1 MFVGGFK
8 NASIFAIL
16 FCLLSAPAVGA
27 GTLIV
32 EGEGQ
37 VSRAPDH
44 AVIEVSLR
52 EQGRDAGAILLN
64 LRNRV
69 DSVINALKE
78 NGIDAK
84 HIATQ
89 RLDVRLDYDYDQKQ
103 RAPRD
108 YIASTS
114 LRIRQ
119 DDLSKLATVLDVA
132 SALDVDGIS
141 DLRFRYDPT
150 QADYDLALTRAV
162 KAALHKAELIAAA
175 SGQSLGSIQEIRE
188 NGSGGGV
195 VMARMEMSVAPQV
208 KGYIAPENVTISK
221 TITLEI
227 ELVDGAA
234 Q

>member
-1 MFVGGFK
+1 MRLF
-8 NASIFAIL
+8 FAIL
-16 FCLLSAPAVGA
+16 FCVLSAPALVA

-37 VSRAPDH
+37 VSRASDH

-52 EQGRDAGAILLN
+52 EQGRDAGAILLM
-64 LRNRV
+64 LRTRV
-69 DSVINALKE
+69 DSVINALKQ
-78 NGIDAK
+78 NGIDEK

-89 RLDVRLDYDYDQKQ
+89 RLDVRLDYDYDKKQ

-108 YIASTS
+108 YTASTA

-119 DDLSKLATVLDVA
+119 NDLSKLATVLDVA
-132 SALDVDGIS
+132 SALEVDGLS

-150 QADYDLALTRAV
+150 QADYYLALTRAV
-162 KAALHKAELIAAA
+162 KAALHKTELITVA
-175 SGQSLGSIQEIRE
+175 SGQRLGSIQEIRE

-195 VMARMEMSVAPQV
+195 VMARMEMSAAPRV

>member
-1 MFVGGFK
+1 MRLF
-8 NASIFAIL
+8 FAIL
-16 FCLLSAPAVGA
+16 FCVLSAPALVA

-32 EGEGQ
+32 DGEGQ
-37 VSRAPDH
+37 VGRVPDH

-69 DSVINALKE
+69 DGVINALKE

-89 RLDVRLDYDYDQKQ
+89 RFDVRLDYDYDQKQ

-119 DDLSKLATVLDVA
+119 DDLSKLAKVLDVA

-195 VMARMEMSVAPQV
+195 VMARMEMSAAPRV
-208 KGYIAPENVTISK
+208 KGYIAPENIKISK
-221 TITLEI
+221 TITMEI

>member
-1 MFVGGFK
+1 MRLF
-8 NASIFAIL
+8 FAIL
-16 FCLLSAPAVGA
+16 FCVLSAPALVA

-32 EGEGQ
+32 DGEGQ

-44 AVIEVSLR
+44 AVIELSLR

-64 LRNRV
+64 LRTRV
-69 DSVINALKE
+69 DSVINALKQ
-78 NGIDAK
+78 NGIDEK

-119 DDLSKLATVLDVA
+119 DELSKLATVLDVA
-132 SALDVDGIS
+132 SALDVDGLS

-188 NGSGGGV
+188 NGSGGDV

-221 TITLEI
+221 TITMEI

>member
-1 MFVGGFK
+1 MRLF
-8 NASIFAIL
+8 FAIL
-16 FCLLSAPAVGA
+16 FCVLSAPALVA

-44 AVIEVSLR
+44 VVIEISLL

-64 LRNRV
+64 LRTRV
-69 DSVINALKE
+69 DGVINALKE
-78 NGIDAK
+78 NGIDEK

-119 DDLSKLATVLDVA
+119 DDLSKLATVLNVA
-132 SALDVDGIS
+132 STLDVDGLS

-162 KAALHKAELIAAA
+162 KAALHKSELIAAA
-175 SGQSLGSIQEIRE
+175 SRQDLGFIQEIHE
-188 NGSGGGV
+188 NGSGGAV
-195 VMARMEMSVAPQV
+195 VMARMEMSAASQA

-221 TITLEI
+221 TITMEI

>member
-1 MFVGGFK
+1 M
-8 NASIFAIL
+8 
-16 FCLLSAPAVGA
+16 
-27 GTLIV
+27 

-37 VSRAPDH
+37 VSRAQDH

-52 EQGRDAGAILLN
+52 EHGRDVGAILLK
-64 LRNRV
+64 LRTRV
-69 DSVINALKE
+69 DSVINALTQ
-78 NGIDAK
+78 NGIDEK

-89 RLDVRLDYDYDQKQ
+89 RLDVRLDHDYDQKR

-119 DDLSKLATVLDVA
+119 DDLSNLATVLDVA
-132 SALDVDGIS
+132 SALDVDGLS

-150 QADYDLALTRAV
+150 QEDYDLALTRAV
-162 KAALHKAELIAAA
+162 KAALHKAELIAVA
-175 SGQSLGSIQEIRE
+175 SGQSLGSILEIRE

-195 VMARMEMSVAPQV
+195 VMARMEMSAAPRV

-221 TITLEI
+221 TITMEI
-227 ELVDGAA
+227 ELVDGAV

>member
-1 MFVGGFK
+1 MRLF
-8 NASIFAIL
+8 FAIL
-16 FCLLSAPAVGA
+16 FCVLSAPALGA

-52 EQGRDAGAILLN
+52 EQGRDAGAILLM
-64 LRNRV
+64 LRTRV
-69 DSVINALKE
+69 DSVINALKQ
-78 NGIDAK
+78 NGIDEK

-89 RLDVRLDYDYDQKQ
+89 RLDVSLDYDYDNKQ
-103 RAPRD
+103 RVPRD

-119 DDLSKLATVLDVA
+119 DDLSMLATVLDVA
-132 SALDVDGIS
+132 SALEIDGLS

-162 KAALHKAELIAAA
+162 KAALHKAELIALA
-175 SGQSLGSIQEIRE
+175 SGQRLGSIQEIRE
-188 NGSGGGV
+188 SGSGGGV
-195 VMARMEMSVAPQV
+195 LMARMEMSAAPRV

>member
-1 MFVGGFK
+1 MRLF
-8 NASIFAIL
+8 FAIL
-16 FCLLSAPAVGA
+16 FCVLVAPALVS

-52 EQGRDAGAILLN
+52 EQGRDAGAILLM
-64 LRNRV
+64 LRTRV
-69 DSVINALKE
+69 DNVINALKQ
-78 NGIDAK
+78 NGIDEK
-84 HIATQ
+84 HVATQ
-89 RLDVRLDYDYDQKQ
+89 RLDVRLDYDYDKKQ

-119 DDLSKLATVLDVA
+119 DDLSMLATVLDVA
-132 SALDVDGIS
+132 SALEVDGLS

-150 QADYDLALTRAV
+150 QADYDLALTRTV
-162 KAALHKAELIAAA
+162 KAALHKAELIALA
-175 SGQSLGSIQEIRE
+175 SGQRLGSIQEIRE

-195 VMARMEMSVAPQV
+195 VMARMEMSAAPQV

>member
-1 MFVGGFK
+1 MCVGGFK
-8 NASIFAIL
+8 NASIFTVL

-37 VSRAPDH
+37 VSRAPDQ

-52 EQGRDAGAILLN
+52 EQGRDAGAILLK
-64 LRNRV
+64 LWTRV
-69 DSVINALKE
+69 DSVINALKQK
-78 NGIDAK
+78 GIDEK

-89 RLDVRLDYDYDQKQ
+89 RLDVRLDYDYDQKKL
-103 RAPRD
+103 APRD

-119 DDLSKLATVLDVA
+119 DDLSKQATVLDGA
-132 SALDVDGIS
+132 SLLDVDGLS
-141 DLRFRYDPT
+141 DLRFRYDLT

-162 KAALHKAELIAAA
+162 KAALHKAELIAVA
-175 SGQSLGSIQEIRE
+175 SGQRLSSIQEIRE

-195 VMARMEMSVAPQV
+195 VMARMEMSAAPRV

-221 TITLEI
+221 SITMEI

>member
-1 MFVGGFK
+1 MRLF
-8 NASIFAIL
+8 FAIL
-16 FCLLSAPAVGA
+16 FCVLSAPALVA

-52 EQGRDAGAILLN
+52 EQGRDAGAILLK
-64 LRNRV
+64 LRTRV
-69 DSVINALKE
+69 DSVIIALKQ
-78 NGIDAK
+78 NGIDEK

-89 RLDVRLDYDYDQKQ
+89 RLDVRLDHDYDQKK

-108 YIASTS
+108 YLASTS

-132 SALDVDGIS
+132 SALDVDGLS

-150 QADYDLALTRAV
+150 QVDYDLALTRAV
-162 KAALHKAELIAAA
+162 KAALHKAELIALA

-195 VMARMEMSVAPQV
+195 VMARMEVLAALRV
-208 KGYIAPENVTISK
+208 KGYIAPEYVTISK
-221 TITLEI
+221 TITMEI

>member
-1 MFVGGFK
+1 MRLF
-8 NASIFAIL
+8 FAIL
-16 FCLLSAPAVGA
+16 FCVLSAPALVA

-32 EGEGQ
+32 DGEGQ
-37 VSRAPDH
+37 VSRVPDH

-119 DDLSKLATVLDVA
+119 DDLSKLAKVLDVA

-175 SGQSLGSIQEIRE
+175 SGQSLGSLQEIRE

-195 VMARMEMSVAPQV
+195 VMARMEMSAAPRV
-208 KGYIAPENVTISK
+208 KGYIAPENIKISK
-221 TITLEI
+221 TITMEI

>member
-1 MFVGGFK
+1 MRLF
-8 NASIFAIL
+8 FAIL
-16 FCLLSAPAVGA
+16 FCVLSAPALVA

-37 VSRAPDH
+37 ISRAPDH
-44 AVIEVSLR
+44 AVIEISLR
-52 EQGRDAGAILLN
+52 EKGRDAGAILLN
-64 LRNRV
+64 LRTRV
-69 DSVINALKE
+69 DRVINALKQ
-78 NGIDAK
+78 NGIDEK

-89 RLDVRLDYDYDQKQ
+89 RLDVRLDHDYDQKQ

-132 SALDVDGIS
+132 SALDVDGLS
-141 DLRFRYDPT
+141 DLRFRYDTT

-162 KAALHKAELIAAA
+162 KAALHKAELIAIA

-188 NGSGGGV
+188 NGLGGGV
-195 VMARMEMSVAPQV
+195 VMARMEMSAAPQV
-208 KGYIAPENVTISK
+208 GGYIAPKNVTISK
-221 TITLEI
+221 TITMEI

>member
-1 MFVGGFK
+1 MRLF
-8 NASIFAIL
+8 FAIL
-16 FCLLSAPAVGA
+16 FCVLSAPAVVA

-44 AVIEVSLR
+44 AVIEISLR

-64 LRNRV
+64 LRTRV
-69 DSVINALKE
+69 DSVINALKQ
-78 NGIDAK
+78 NGIDEK

-119 DDLSKLATVLDVA
+119 DELSKLATVLDVA
-132 SALDVDGIS
+132 SALDVDGLS
-141 DLRFRYDPT
+141 DLLFRYDPT

-162 KAALHKAELIAAA
+162 KSALHKAELIAAA

-195 VMARMEMSVAPQV
+195 VMARMEMSAAPQV
-208 KGYIAPENVTISK
+208 KGYIAPENVRISK
-221 TITLEI
+221 TITMEI

>member
-1 MFVGGFK
+1 MRLF
-8 NASIFAIL
+8 FAIL
-16 FCLLSAPAVGA
+16 FCVLSAPALVA

-37 VSRAPDH
+37 VSRVPDH

-64 LRNRV
+64 LRTRV
-69 DSVINALKE
+69 DSVINALKQ
-78 NGIDAK
+78 NGIDEK

-108 YIASTS
+108 YISSTS

-119 DDLSKLATVLDVA
+119 DELSKLATVLDVA
-132 SALDVDGIS
+132 SAMDVDGLS

-162 KAALHKAELIAAA
+162 KPALHKAELIAAA
-175 SGQSLGSIQEIRE
+175 SGESLGSVQEIRE

-195 VMARMEMSVAPQV
+195 VMARMEMSTAPQV
-208 KGYIAPENVTISK
+208 KGYIAPENVRISK
-221 TITLEI
+221 TITMEI

>member
-1 MFVGGFK
+1 MRLF
-8 NASIFAIL
+8 FAIL
-16 FCLLSAPAVGA
+16 FCVLSAPAVGA

-52 EQGRDAGAILLN
+52 EKGRDAGAILLN
-64 LRNRV
+64 LRTRV

-78 NGIDAK
+78 NSIDEK

-114 LRIRQ
+114 LRISQ
-119 DDLSKLATVLDVA
+119 DELSKLATVLDVA
-132 SALDVDGIS
+132 SAMDVDGLS

-162 KAALHKAELIAAA
+162 KPALHKAELIAAA
-175 SGQSLGSIQEIRE
+175 SGQSLGSVQEIRE

-195 VMARMEMSVAPQV
+195 VMARMEMSAAPQV
-208 KGYIAPENVTISK
+208 KGYIAPENVRISK
-221 TITLEI
+221 TITMEI

>member
-1 MFVGGFK
+1 MRLF
-8 NASIFAIL
+8 FAIL
-16 FCLLSAPAVGA
+16 FCVLSAPALVA

-32 EGEGQ
+32 DGEGQ
-37 VSRAPDH
+37 VSRVPDH

-52 EQGRDAGAILLN
+52 EQGRDASAILLN

-119 DDLSKLATVLDVA
+119 DDLSKLAKVLDVA

-195 VMARMEMSVAPQV
+195 VMARMEMSAAPRV
-208 KGYIAPENVTISK
+208 KGYIAPENITISK
-221 TITLEI
+221 TITMEI

>member
-1 MFVGGFK
+1 MHLF
-8 NASIFAIL
+8 FAIL
-16 FCLLSAPAVGA
+16 FCVLSAPALVAGA
-27 GTLIV
+27 LIV

-44 AVIEVSLR
+44 AVIEVSLH
-52 EQGRDAGAILLN
+52 EQGRDVGAILLN
-64 LRNRV
+64 LRTRV
-69 DSVINALKE
+69 DCVINALKQ
-78 NGIDAK
+78 NGIDEK

-119 DDLSKLATVLDVA
+119 DNLSKLSTVLDVA
-132 SALDVDGIS
+132 SALDVDGLS

-175 SGQSLGSIQEIRE
+175 SGQSLGSIQEIHE

-195 VMARMEMSVAPQV
+195 VMARMEMSAAPRA

-221 TITLEI
+221 TITMEI